1 MTSATKTIT
10 IANQLNVNLDEIL
23 NSFNTLNTNEL
34 EGFMFEI
41 GKMVA
46 SRKINHLENKESQL
60 LKAINNSISAA
71 QLERYKLLSLK
82 NQEEK
87 ITETEHQELLQL
99 NEKIEQKNV
108 IRLKKM
114 IALARIR
121 GIALPILM
129 KQLGITNGVC

>member
-23 NSFNTLNTNEL
+23 SSFNTLNTNEL

-60 LKAINNSISAA
+60 LKAINNGISTV

-108 IRLKKM
+108 TRLKKM
-114 IALARIR
+114 VALARIR
-121 GIALPILM
+121 GIGLPILM
-129 KQLGITNGVC
+129 KQLGIANGVS

>member
-23 NSFNTLNTNEL
+23 SSFNTLNTNEL

-60 LKAINNSISAA
+60 LKAINNGISTV

-108 IRLKKM
+108 TRLKKM
-114 IALARIR
+114 VALARIR
-121 GIALPILM
+121 GIGLPILM
-129 KQLGITNGVC
+129 KQLGIANGVC